1 MTEPTEET
9 AGPVRVRTKTDA
21 MKLVAGNAST
31 WLGEG
36 NLDEAAGVDRKKL
49 TKAEVARLEWAVED
63 VRRRLNRLAGEE

>member
-9 AGPVRVRTKTDA
+9 AGPVRVRTKTEA
-21 MKLVAGNAST
+21 MKLVAGNASI

-49 TKAEVARLEWAVED
+49 TKAEVARLEWAIED